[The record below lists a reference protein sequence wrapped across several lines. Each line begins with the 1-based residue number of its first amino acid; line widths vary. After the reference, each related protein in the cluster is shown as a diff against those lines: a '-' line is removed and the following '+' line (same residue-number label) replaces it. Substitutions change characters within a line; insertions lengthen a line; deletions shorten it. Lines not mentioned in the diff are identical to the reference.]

1 MSKYFLIASAVLG
14 LAVCLC
20 GSLSAQQAPAADGI
34 PIHLVVTVEPRHGS
48 DVPEVKRDD
57 VLVFEGKTRDQVTEW
72 IPAQGDRAGLE
83 LFVLIDDSSGSSLG
97 TQLDDVKK
105 FINAQPASTKIGVAY
120 MQDGSAK
127 IVQNPTTDHDQAAKT
142 LRLPIGM
149 AGINGSP
156 YFSVSDL
163 IKRWPASPDRR
174 EIVMVSSGIDPYY
187 GGHDTL
193 DPYLQAAID
202 DAQKAGIV
210 VSAIYSPGAGHFG
223 HSYWQTYWGQLYLA
237 QLAEST
243 GGEGYGIGFS
253 GPPVSFS
260 PYLDDLGRRLTHQ
273 YFLTFLAKP
282 PKKAGWQNI
291 KLRSEVSSV
300 DLVTADKVWVS
311 PEGK

>member
-1 MSKYFLIASAVLG
+1 MSKYGFVASAVLG

-20 GSLSAQQAPAADGI
+20 GSLSAQQAPADSGI
-34 PIHLVVTVEPRHGS
+34 PVHIVVTVEPRHGS
-48 DVPEVKRDD
+48 DVPEVKRED
-57 VLVFEGKTRDQVTEW
+57 VMVYEGKTRDQVTEW
-72 IPAQGDRAGLE
+72 IPAQGDHAGLE
-83 LFVLIDDSSGSSLG
+83 LFVLIDDASSSSLG
-97 TQLDDVKK
+97 TQLDDIRK

-120 MQDGSAK
+120 MQDGIAK
-127 IVQNPTTDHDQAAKT
+127 IVQNPTTDHDQAGKT
-142 LRLPIGM
+142 LRLPMGM

-163 IKRWPASPDRR
+163 IKRWPASSDRR
-174 EIVMVSSGIDPYY
+174 EIVMVSNGIDLYY

-193 DPYLQAAID
+193 DPYLQATID

-237 QLAEST
+237 QLTDST
-243 GGEGYGIGFS
+243 GGESYDIGFT

-282 PKKAGWQNI
+282 PKKAGWQKI

-300 DLVTADKVWVS
+300 DLVTSDKVWVS

>member
-127 IVQNPTTDHDQAAKT
+127 IVQNPTTDHDQAGKT

>member
-1 MSKYFLIASAVLG
+1 MNRYGFVASAVLG
-14 LAVCLC
+14 LAVCMC
-20 GSLSAQQAPAADGI
+20 GSLSAQQAPADDGI
-34 PIHLVVTVEPRHGS
+34 PVHILVTAEPRHGS
-48 DVPEVKRDD
+48 EVPEVKRED
-57 VLVFEGKTRDQVTEW
+57 VMVFEGKTRDKVTEW

-83 LFVLIDDSSGSSLG
+83 LFILLDDASSSSLG
-97 TQLDDVKK
+97 TQLDDIRK
-105 FINAQPASTKIGVAY
+105 FIAAQPASTKVGVAY
-120 MQDGSAK
+120 MQDGIGR
-127 IVQNPTTDHDQAAKT
+127 IVQNPTTDHDQAAKA

-163 IKRWPASPDRR
+163 IKRWPVSTDRR
-174 EIVMVSSGIDPYY
+174 EILMVSDGIDPYY
-187 GGHDTL
+187 GGHDTS
-193 DPYLQAAID
+193 DPYLEAAID
-202 DAQKAGIV
+202 DAQRASIV
-210 VSAIYSPGAGHFG
+210 VSAIYTPGAGHFG

-237 QLAEST
+237 QLTDST
-243 GGEGYGIGFS
+243 GGESYDIGFA

-260 PYLDDLGRRLTHQ
+260 PYLEDLGRRLTHQ

-282 PKKAGWQNI
+282 PKKAGWQRI

>member
-1 MSKYFLIASAVLG
+1 MSKYGFAASAVLS

-57 VLVFEGKTRDQVTEW
+57 VLVFGGKTRDQVTEW

-127 IVQNPTTDHDQAAKT
+127 IVQNPTTDHDQAGKT

-202 DAQKAGIV
+202 DAQKAGIA

-237 QLAEST
+237 QLAENT
-243 GGEGYGIGFS
+243 GGEAYDIGFT